1 MTADKKISYK
11 DYPSEVTSKLIDLI
25 SKMPHSDRIKLYEEL
40 QPKYNNKNRK
50 HTRRDYF
57 TMVDCAVDQRLHRGY
72 IKNISPSGLFIEM
85 DTSKK
90 VLSGAAITL
99 TFSHPD
105 STEHVKARG
114 KVVRVEDSGIAI
126 HLSDKIPLF
135 G

>member
-1 MTADKKISYK
+1 MIADKKVSYM
-11 DYPSEVTSKLIDLI
+11 DYPSEVTSKLIEII
-25 SKMPHSDRIKLYEEL
+25 SKMPHTDRIKLYEKL
-40 QPKYNNKNRK
+40 QLKYSNKNRK
-50 HTRRDYF
+50 YTRRDYF
-57 TMVDCAVDQRLHRGY
+57 TVVECAVEQRLHKGY

-90 VLSGAAITL
+90 VLSGSAITL

-114 KVVRVEDSGIAI
+114 KVVRVEASGIGI
-126 HLSDKIPLF
+126 HLSDMIPLF